1 VKTIC
6 RNVFTSLVIGVAALM
21 PMKAFAQSPPEPAVV
36 VSVANITEQLADA
49 KYLVDAA
56 GFGQMA
62 FLINVQADQF
72 LKGVHS
78 EKAAGILLYFDE
90 ETPQPNWLGFIPV
103 KNMSDVLNTISNN
116 LGQVEEGDDF
126 ATIITDNDQE
136 ILVKEANGYAFLSD
150 TATMFESI
158 PEDPQSLLGDL
169 PSTYNMSAKVFGQRI
184 PESLREQAID
194 MIKEGYEAQLAQMEN
209 SGEDFAGGLQQ
220 GNLDIQMKQL
230 ESMIQETDSLVL
242 GFAADKESKSMYFDI
257 EMTGLDGS
265 TFAKRCEATANGKP
279 TRFSGFVNE
288 DSAFNMNS
296 CFTILPEDAEN
307 YKKMISQL
315 REQGIEELEVDGDIS
330 DEDLE
335 KVEQAADELIEV
347 IEQTL
352 DEGVLDSGIIAKV
365 KRGDVNLAMGS
376 QVVNPGKIE
385 KLVKDNISIVKDEL
399 GDDLQIKFNSGSH
412 QGVTLHTLVFT
423 VPEDEEELI
432 ANLGEEVTVILG
444 IGEKSIYLAVGNNPL
459 ATLKEAMDNS
469 AAGTNKS
476 HVAMQWNIYL
486 APIMK
491 FAAGIENNEM
501 VEMMAE
507 KLEEAGNDR
516 LGLTSSM
523 TKNGMK
529 MRFDAQDGVLRLI
542 QAATQA
548 MGRGFAPDESDF

>member
-1 VKTIC
+1 MKTIC

-21 PMKAFAQSPPEPAVV
+21 PIKAFAQSPPEPAVV

-150 TATMFESI
+150 KATMFENI
-158 PEDPQSLLGDL
+158 PEDPQSFLGDL

-330 DEDLE
+330 DEDLK

-444 IGEKSIYLAVGNNPL
+444 IGEKSLYLAVGNNPL

-501 VEMMAE
+501 VEMMAK

-548 MGRGFAPDESDF
+548 MGQGFAPDESDF